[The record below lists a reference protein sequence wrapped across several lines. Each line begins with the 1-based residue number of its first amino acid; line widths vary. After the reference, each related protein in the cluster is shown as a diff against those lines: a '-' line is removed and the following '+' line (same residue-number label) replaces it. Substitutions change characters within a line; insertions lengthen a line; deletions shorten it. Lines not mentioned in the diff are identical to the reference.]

1 MNSFN
6 IVTFGLEGLGGV
18 FLVSI
23 FISSLIVGGVMLVGQ
38 WLLGGILFLLKWA
51 FIIGGILLVIG
62 YFYEK
67 STKKEETEPKAV
79 EEAKT
84 ESVE

>member
-67 STKKEETEPKAV
+67 STKKEETEPKRMRR
-79 EEAKT
+79 
-84 ESVE
+84 S